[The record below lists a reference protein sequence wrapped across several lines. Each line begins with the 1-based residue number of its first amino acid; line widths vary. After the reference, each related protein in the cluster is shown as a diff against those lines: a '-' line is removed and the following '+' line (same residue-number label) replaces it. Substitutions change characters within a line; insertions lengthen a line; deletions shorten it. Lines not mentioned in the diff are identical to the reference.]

1 MTLDPVLS
9 ALLQNVP
16 LEVDLPVD
24 WPAQRAAAAS
34 LLPLLLGSE
43 PATEVASVDPV
54 EIDAADGPV
63 RLRVYRP
70 TVPTSTTLLYI
81 HGGGWTHGDL
91 DTVDHTIRYL
101 CEALPAVVVSATYRL
116 APEHPAPAAF
126 DDSLAAAHWTIAHAA
141 QLGGDDR
148 RVAIA
153 GDSAGGNLAAAVAIA
168 LRDEARQRGDSAGH
182 PLKAQLLLYP
192 AVDLRP
198 ESWSLPSRVADA
210 DPGLRIAAMRATVE
224 AYLAESDPSDWR
236 LSPLAHDDLSDLPA
250 ALVVVL
256 SVDPVRDEAIAYA
269 QKLQEAGGEAEVME
283 FSNLTHGFTHLR
295 RIVPAAAEAGD
306 QVVARFQKLLGVG

>member
-1 MTLDPVLS
+1 MTLDPVLNT
-9 ALLQNVP
+9 LLQAVP
-16 LEVDLPVD
+16 LEVELPVD
-24 WPAQRAAAAS
+24 WPAQRAAATS
-34 LLPLLLGSE
+34 LLPLILGSE
-43 PATEVASVDPV
+43 PATEVTFVEPV
-54 EIDAADGPV
+54 EIEGTDGPV

-70 TVPTSTTLLYI
+70 TAPASTTLLYI
-81 HGGGWTHGDL
+81 HGGGWTIGDL
-91 DTVDHTIRYL
+91 DSIDHTIRYL
-101 CEALPAVVVSATYRL
+101 CEAFPAVVVSATYRL

-148 RVAIA
+148 RVVIA

-198 ESWSLPSRVADA
+198 DSWSLPSRVADA
-210 DPGLRIAAMRATVE
+210 DPSLRIAAMRATVE
-224 AYLAESDPSDWR
+224 AYLAGSDPCDWR

-256 SVDPVRDEAIAYA
+256 TVDPVRDEAIAYA
-269 QKLQEAGGEAEVME
+269 EKLREAGVDADVME
-283 FSNLTHGFTHLR
+283 FSNLTHGFVHLR
-295 RIVPAAAEAGD
+295 RIIPAAADACD
-306 QVVARFQKLLGVG
+306 QVVGRFQKLLNQA

>member
-1 MTLDPVLS
+1 MTLDPVLN
-9 ALLQNVP
+9 ALLQAVP
-16 LEVDLPVD
+16 LEVELPID
-24 WPAQRAAAAS
+24 WSAQRAASAS
-34 LLPLLLGSE
+34 LLPLILGSE
-43 PATEVASVDPV
+43 PATEVASVESV
-54 EIDAADGPV
+54 EIEGSGGPV

-70 TVPTSTTLLYI
+70 TAPARTTLLYI
-81 HGGGWTHGDL
+81 HGGGWTVGDL

-126 DDSLAAAHWTIAHAA
+126 DDSLAAAHWTIAQAV
-141 QLGGDDR
+141 QLGGDASE
-148 RVAIA
+148 VAIA

-198 ESWSLPSRVADA
+198 DSWSLPSRVADA
-210 DPGLRIAAMRATVE
+210 DPSLRIAAMRATVE
-224 AYLAESDPSDWR
+224 AYLAGSDPCDWR

-256 SVDPVRDEAIAYA
+256 TVDPVRDEAIAYA
-269 QKLQEAGGEAEVME
+269 RKLQEAGVEAEVME

-295 RIVPAAAEAGD
+295 RIVPAAAEASD
-306 QVVARFQKLLGVG
+306 QVLARFQKLIGAV